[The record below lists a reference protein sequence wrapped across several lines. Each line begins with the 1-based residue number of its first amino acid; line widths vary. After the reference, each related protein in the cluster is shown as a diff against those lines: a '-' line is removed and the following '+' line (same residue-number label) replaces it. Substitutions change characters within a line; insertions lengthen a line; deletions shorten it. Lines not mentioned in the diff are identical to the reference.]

1 MRKLIVILLISIFA
15 LLTACSSS
23 KSAGNYKVYDRKAYA
38 CYYAD
43 EFNGRKT
50 ANGERFSNK
59 KLTAAHKKLPFGTKV
74 KVTNPENNKSVIVTI
89 NDRGPFSGG
98 FDIDLTKAAYQ
109 KIAGKSKGK
118 LQVIL
123 EVQK

>member
-1 MRKLIVILLISIFA
+1 MRKLITILLISLFA
-15 LLTACSSS
+15 LLAACSSS

-38 CYYAD
+38 CFYAD
-43 EFNGRKT
+43 KFNGKKT

-98 FDIDLTKAAYQ
+98 FDIDLTKTAYQ